1 MRIVIVSDAWFPQI
15 NGVVRSLNT
24 VREGLIARG
33 HEVEMI
39 TPDQFKTIPCPTYP
53 EIRLAVLPGAKAAR
67 MIEALKPAAI
77 HISTEGPLG
86 QAVRK
91 HCIRKGYPFTT
102 AYHTRFPEYIH
113 ARCRLPL
120 SWSYAHLRKFHNAG
134 SGIMVATQTIEDDL
148 TKRGFNNIVR
158 WTRGVDTKMFHPRP
172 KDFLDFPRPISVFV
186 GRVAVEKNIEAFL
199 KLDLP
204 GTKMVVGDGP
214 ARAQLEAKYPDA
226 QFVGNR
232 EGEDLAQHFAASDVF
247 VFPSRTDTFGLV
259 LLEALASGLPVAAY
273 PVAGPLD
280 VVGNTNVGV
289 LNEDLGQAV
298 RDALKL
304 DPSEC
309 RTFAEGYSWDRSI
322 DQFYNNLVPFRG
334 EHAKSTVAA

>member
-1 MRIVIVSDAWFPQI
+1 
-15 NGVVRSLNT
+15 
-24 VREGLIARG
+24 
-33 HEVEMI
+33 MI

-53 EIRLAVLPGAKAAR
+53 EIRLAVLPGAKAAQ
-67 MIEALKPAAI
+67 MIEALRPEAI

-148 TKRGFNNIVR
+148 AERGFNNIIR
-158 WTRGVDTKMFHPRP
+158 WTRGVDTELFHPRT
-172 KDFLDFPRPISVFV
+172 KEFLDFPRPISVFV

-199 KLDLP
+199 KLGLP

-214 ARAQLEAKYPDA
+214 ARRHLEMKYPEAK
-226 QFVGNR
+226 FVGNR

-273 PVAGPLD
+273 PVPGPLD
-280 VVGNTNVGV
+280 VVGNTNVGI
-289 LNEDLGQAV
+289 LNEDLEQAV
-298 RDALKL
+298 HDALKL
-304 DPSEC
+304 DPLEC
-309 RTFAEGYSWDRSI
+309 RSFAEAYSWDRSI
-322 DQFYNNLVPFRG
+322 DQFHNNLVPFRG
-334 EHAKSTVAA
+334 ENTKSPAAA

>member
-1 MRIVIVSDAWFPQI
+1 
-15 NGVVRSLNT
+15 
-24 VREGLIARG
+24 
-33 HEVEMI
+33 MI

-67 MIEALKPAAI
+67 KIEALQPDAI

-134 SGIMVATQTIEDDL
+134 QCIMVATQTIEDDL
-148 TKRGFNNIVR
+148 SARGFDNIAR
-158 WTRGVDTKMFHPRP
+158 WTRGVNTDLFYPRP
-172 KDFLDFPRPISVFV
+172 KEFLNFPRPISLFV

-199 KLDLP
+199 TLDLP
-204 GTKMVVGDGP
+204 GTKMIVGNGP
-214 ARAQLEAKYPDA
+214 ARVQLEAKYPDA
-226 QFVGNR
+226 KFFGNK
-232 EGEDLAQHFAASDVF
+232 EGEELAQHFAAADVF

-259 LLEALASGLPVAAY
+259 MLEALASGLPVAAY
-273 PVAGPLD
+273 PVPGPLD
-280 VVGNTNVGV
+280 VVGGTDVGV
-289 LNEDLGQAV
+289 LNKDLRQATL
-298 RDALKL
+298 DALDI
-304 DPSEC
+304 DPLIC
-309 RTFAEGYSWDRSI
+309 RVFAENYSWDRSI
-322 DQFYNNLVPFRG
+322 DQFFGNLVPIHRTMNDTN
-334 EHAKSTVAA
+334 EAA